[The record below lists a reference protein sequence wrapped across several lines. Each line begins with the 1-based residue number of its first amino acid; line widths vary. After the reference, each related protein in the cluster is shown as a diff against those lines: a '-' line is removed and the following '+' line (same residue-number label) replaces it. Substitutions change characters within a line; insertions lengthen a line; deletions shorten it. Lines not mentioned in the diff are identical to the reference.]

1 MTEKWEA
8 RFGGYVAR
16 ELRSGGVR
24 YFEWTVWAD
33 AGIDETDCGAG
44 TDTIVRA
51 IAKKAKASPGDVR
64 ECWRCSGP
72 GTTRK
77 AKAAS

>member
-1 MTEKWEA
+1 MKTKWEA
-8 RFGGYVAR
+8 KFGGYVAR
-16 ELRSGGVR
+16 ELRSGEVR
-24 YFEWTVWAD
+24 YKEVTVWAD
-33 AGIDETDCGAG
+33 AMIDVMDCGAG

-51 IAKKAKASPGDVR
+51 LAEKAKASPGDVR

-77 AKAAS
+77 AKA